1 MACNSK
7 ENTLKWLVDK
17 NIISQ
22 TREILD
28 TNKFNMVN
36 IIFTERAVKEYGLN
50 VQDKFLF
57 TVSESEG
64 AVGIAKDRAIRK
76 KIRRAEPNI
85 VLFDTLDN
93 LIEVKDTKEANAR
106 ENGINL
112 EDDSTQPGF
121 MREEKPAADNETKI
135 ASSIYELIPDVTKE
149 KIEEIYNNYVNLM
162 NRTREGKAMSL
173 ETFKSLM
180 QTFQVYNY
188 KDTYIF
194 GQWDSNNAVFVTR
207 VNSSPSSKQLLA
219 EALPNLVSKG
229 VSVISFVPEDIASKY
244 KRSGYLLS
252 KDSYDFNFKGE
263 DMQKFAAVSNPEVS
277 QKIFGKNISEVTS
290 KEIEEYNEN
299 VPFKYSPV
307 SIDAALINK
316 ANKNLSSILQTYLA
330 NFGIQVKDISEMQQR
345 IGIDSF
351 GFADILN
358 KIAYVK
364 NREDLPIIA
373 GEFIAYMMQYN
384 PLVKDIIRE
393 LSKTNDYKGLSK
405 SKYFKIIGELIS
417 EDLQN
422 KIEGKHSKSL
432 ISKIKDLVK
441 RFFDL
446 FKTVPVDMINRN
458 IGIISNNILQQNKNM
473 ITASLYKPGAFGK
486 PTKQVSI
493 KDALAKDKFGNI
505 IVLKLSKKGLILTGS
520 IALSEQGTI
529 RRPDENP
536 LHDIDWTSPFSR
548 KETNEIFLSEFPDAI
563 KVRDIVNSDYVTD
576 TYLIAP
582 EGYSIRNY
590 QDKVINNKII
600 IDSYEVVDSNGNVV
614 GTFKNEFDT
623 EINELKEIVT
633 GVEAKVIDLFSYP
646 NLSAKNIY
654 APSSYETEAGD
665 LIQLSN
671 WIDIFDAK
679 LKYARYKDLWD
690 YNRFIPNTIT
700 DVQVN
705 KGIEN
710 ASLDVEDAIALLE
723 ENQAEQVA
731 EAMAERLR
739 TGLGISYQIIDP
751 DVAIKILEDAPIKYN
766 GEPAFYYGNT
776 AYFIRGNFNLNTVLH
791 EFAHPLIAAIRRD
804 NPDLFENLFSQV
816 AFTTEGKELIEKV
829 KRLYPELKEGSA
841 LFKEEVIVHALQK
854 ASYDK
859 VNNEVESQGFEGF
872 IKNLLYAIKK
882 ILRNLFGQRIKVS
895 DITAD
900 TSLAQLAD
908 KMIDSEIFDLSEV
921 PSKKDY
927 LMFLKSEKTRIDKL
941 DNTAKEIAKGISADA
956 MMKVINIFYSNATAS
971 LQSKR
976 KLKKSSPEYRML
988 ENSILK
994 QGTNELLDGIKNSL
1008 AGYQTVTKGGKK
1020 SREQVVDE
1028 ALVSEIERIDTL
1040 TRQSTNLVHSFNTV
1054 NNIVDNIVKD
1064 LVELKTNKNLGS
1076 RSVMTLVGIYK
1087 NLLAGWEDLM
1097 YNTDQIM
1104 VKDFALSV
1112 DNPFSQ
1118 LLGAVNTNIARGN
1131 TILKDI
1137 YKESS
1142 VKFYKEYTGYMHDF
1156 VQDQLKSNLMRSLK
1170 KLKTPLTE
1178 EEIEEFYNKVID
1190 DALTP
1195 QDMEALVQ
1203 RGANKTFVQDFINE
1217 YNTYKIDEG
1226 KIRDL
1231 LEGKIEDLNWF
1242 NRFLEA
1248 YTSSTDPIVGGLA
1261 VYLQN
1266 VRTDAMQEAL
1276 QQSERFR
1283 GKLEK
1288 ALEKVGFNKL
1298 STRQLLKLTTFE
1310 DTVAIFNDKGEL
1322 TERMVYTLQN
1332 EFMNYR
1338 FDKKS
1343 FENKYEKARESG
1355 NVVEIAEAARELRK
1369 FNMDYMW
1376 DRYLPEV
1383 YEADELFESEIGK
1396 LAWLDRQTALD
1407 KFRTETTKYQDELER
1422 FDKYSSAQALW
1433 REYEKLFELT
1443 YADGTPK
1450 VDDPKNGVYDLSK
1463 ATILREYKQK
1473 TKKYK
1478 TFIPKEGSLQN
1489 AYNEFINLLIS
1500 QNIKRNSNE
1509 FNDKVDQ
1516 WVKQNLRTAYTEE
1529 YHTSKQNDIARLRE
1543 LQAKENET
1551 VARDFDQAA
1560 AYEEIYNLIN
1570 GFRDEQN
1577 QPIPS
1582 ELGPDRLKRIKELQ
1596 EEINDF
1602 KARYNR
1608 STGLTDEQLAEFD
1621 KYQARIDAG
1630 QELSSIEKSR
1640 YLKLLEKQGQG
1651 LSLAERQEMNG
1662 IYKRLGELSSKVPTE
1677 YYIDAINYYLNKLE
1691 QPEVTPENVDEFIN
1705 SPEFVEL
1712 VYSDEKFGNWFIN
1725 NHVEVERYIDKKP
1738 TLVRERLMA
1747 YSITIPSNPD
1757 HILKTTLIDN
1767 TTGKEVT
1774 FDGIPNARHSKYVVK
1789 NEYRTIP
1796 LGEDW
1801 ENYIGVYKDPAGN
1814 WLPRKYEPGKA
1825 NSAADSK
1832 YINTEYSRLKGTPE
1846 FELIELFKDFSI
1858 EIQKNIPMSS
1868 RLAYDMPR
1876 FFIDNNLE
1884 ILQGTNMSDRVA
1896 QIKGSFK
1903 AWVDDN
1909 FRNSAEAEFERSH
1922 NFNPNQIFV
1931 NTDLLGEE
1939 ISYVPIRGTF
1949 NMDPEKVSPDIIR
1962 SFFRYQMSAVLQ
1974 SKLIESASLVEGILE
1989 TLDDPS
1995 NAPKDPVKVNRQ
2007 KFKAEGILESVSKA
2021 KGKTYNRREQVRSL
2035 LMRELYG
2042 KNVVGIEESN
2052 PWLFKLTNF
2061 MQKTAGVATLAV
2073 NIPSDLKNRYGQ
2085 IVQNV
2090 IEASS
2095 GQFINLKSLA
2105 LGKVWSSKA
2114 MVEWSAKGIYTTGQQ
2129 SLTVQMIQFFD
2140 PAFKTE
2146 AEYGK
2151 SPGRSMIKDLIDGS
2165 WMYDFRKFGELEA
2178 ALQLFGGFMHHKY
2191 IDQTLSD
2198 GTVIPVRYIDAWEL
2212 DADGVMT
2219 LKNGIDPE
2227 WGTKQIYHTYIK
2239 GETLEQIANKYF
2251 ITVDELKAKNEIKDV
2266 TDLETGTELVIA
2278 KGAKLKRFKNQFQ
2291 AVSRQ
2296 LYGNYDQF
2304 GQPEGNMYLAYRM
2317 FFFMR
2322 KWAVPGFQKRF
2333 GMSTKKGNWGGKRY
2347 DWALGQTT
2355 RGYYIT
2361 SFMAGYKLLK
2371 SWGNYY
2377 NYMDEQD
2384 KADVKRMLSEGFTTL
2399 LLALGALLIF
2409 GYDDDDEDRFE
2420 KMKERSGPAFTPDFK
2435 LRGYM
2440 TNHMLFLLLG
2450 VHQETSTYAPIPG
2463 LGLDEYSKFLSVTST
2478 SFNSTIKVY
2487 MKIFEDIVNTSIM
2500 NESAF
2505 YKRDVG
2511 PYPWQKEGSAKII
2524 THMLSAFG
2532 LSGRTGDPETL
2543 VENMERFSKL

>member
-50 VQDKFLF
+50 VQDNFLF

-106 ENGINL
+106 PDAANEDSLPPPMFMKTPQVDFSLKLFTALDKINRNTYDPSKQQGWLNDLQKQGVSNQQLDLFREVAKPGMTKGEIASAIAANYSYTVEINIAKGKSRSGFYEEYEEYEEVGDETTPTQYYSNLTVPGGTNYTENEIATPGITPSIKGHAQFATDKGIGWFRSDEKSQLKDRASNYFAPDIESLSPEEFEQAQKDYELARKGSKTRRILEVQSDLFQKGRNNKTLIGENVSVFEDEGKYYIEDNKDNGNVGEITKEQYLKYLSLENNSNNQFLQLLNKDNNWVTFFVKSIIQDSAKKGYEKVLFPSGNTASKVEGHTTLEEFKKQKEDRLKEITPDVILPIGTSGSGKSTFIKSLPQENLVVIEPDAMRVEFTGDMNDKSKDKEIYQEAAKRAITAIKQGKLVVFDTTNLTKDKRLPFIEAIKKEIPNANIQYKLMELNPELAKQRIKAQIERGENRANVPDSTIDRHAESYEQML
-112 EDDSTQPGF
+112 EDIKSEPVSNYENNVTEIDQLKQELERVETEGF
-121 MREEKPAADNETKI
+121 
-135 ASSIYELIPDVTKE
+135 
-149 KIEEIYNNYVNLM
+149 
-162 NRTREGKAMSL
+162 G
-173 ETFKSLM
+173 
-180 QTFQVYNY
+180 
-188 KDTYIF
+188 
-194 GQWDSNNAVFVTR
+194 
-207 VNSSPSSKQLLA
+207 
-219 EALPNLVSKG
+219 ALRP
-229 VSVISFVPEDIASKY
+229 I
-244 KRSGYLLS
+244 
-252 KDSYDFNFKGE
+252 FNFYENTVTNILKKQGLQPKLITDE
-263 DMQKFAAVSNPEVS
+263 YGNTWNEVAL
-277 QKIFGKNISEVTS
+277 SE
-290 KEIEEYNEN
+290 
-299 VPFKYSPV
+299 
-307 SIDAALINK
+307 
-316 ANKNLSSILQTYLA
+316 KNLST
-330 NFGIQVKDISEMQQR
+330 ISFMR
-345 IGIDSF
+345 D
-351 GFADILN
+351 
-358 KIAYVK
+358 
-364 NREDLPIIA
+364 
-373 GEFIAYMMQYN
+373 
-384 PLVKDIIRE
+384 
-393 LSKTNDYKGLSK
+393 
-405 SKYFKIIGELIS
+405 
-417 EDLQN
+417 
-422 KIEGKHSKSL
+422 
-432 ISKIKDLVK
+432 DLV
-441 RFFDL
+441 
-446 FKTVPVDMINRN
+446 N
-458 IGIISNNILQQNKNM
+458 Q
-473 ITASLYKPGAFGK
+473 
-486 PTKQVSI
+486 
-493 KDALAKDKFGNI
+493 
-505 IVLKLSKKGLILTGS
+505 LTM
-520 IALSEQGTI
+520 
-529 RRPDENP
+529 
-536 LHDIDWTSPFSR
+536 
-548 KETNEIFLSEFPDAI
+548 
-563 KVRDIVNSDYVTD
+563 
-576 TYLIAP
+576 
-582 EGYSIRNY
+582 
-590 QDKVINNKII
+590 
-600 IDSYEVVDSNGNVV
+600 
-614 GTFKNEFDT
+614 
-623 EINELKEIVT
+623 
-633 GVEAKVIDLFSYP
+633 
-646 NLSAKNIY
+646 SAMEP
-654 APSSYETEAGD
+654 A
-665 LIQLSN
+665 
-671 WIDIFDAK
+671 
-679 LKYARYKDLWD
+679 
-690 YNRFIPNTIT
+690 
-700 DVQVN
+700 
-705 KGIEN
+705 
-710 ASLDVEDAIALLE
+710 DAIALLE

-1500 QNIKRNSNE
+1500 QKIKRNSDE

-1516 WVKQNLRTAYTEE
+1516 WVKQNLRTAYSEK

-1825 NSAADSK
+1825 NSAADDK

-1974 SKLIESASLVEGILE
+1974 SKLIESASLVEGILQ

-2212 DADGVMT
+2212 DEDGVMT

-2278 KGAKLKRFKNQFQ
+2278 KGVKLKRFKNQFQ

-2500 NESAF
+2500 NDSAF